1 MIHLS
6 VFFQRL
12 KHLPALIFWFIKDVY
27 KYFKNHEGKHFH
39 QWGLHIYL
47 GKLAP
52 GKPAAWFVTHIIY
65 ASGIRKLL

>member
-47 GKLAP
+47 GKFGA
-52 GKPAAWFVTHIIY
+52 GKT
-65 ASGIRKLL
+65 